1 MFAGVCSVAC
11 IRIMFCH
18 RSRSVGPSVDP
29 RTDMRSVRSAVR
41 DGRAGARTRNR
52 VETSIRNFNSK
63 FEFEI

>member
-29 RTDMRSVRSAVR
+29 RTGMRSVRSAVR
-41 DGRAGARTRNR
+41 DGRRAGARTRNR
-52 VETSIRNFNSK
+52 
-63 FEFEI
+63 FEISI